1 MPNKSDY
8 DQRNDRI
15 AALLQNTIEALG
27 PDLVA
32 NPQLAEVLNRM
43 VDDQVRKYDASQNG
57 KNQTADGG
65 LADLIGLGKNAPND
79 LGQAQVSPGVVNYD
93 DTVISERI
101 LATGDLYYIYMHERL
116 GVFRVMGK
124 LQELFKAGTLRI
136 ASRQGAFCVQP
147 FRKRRVL
154 A

>member
-15 AALLQNTIEALG
+15 AALLQNSIEALG

-101 LATGDLYYIYMHERL
+101 LAKVGERL
-116 GVFRVMGK
+116 IPEGK
-124 LQELFKAGTLRI
+124 TPHPPATAQQSSGP
-136 ASRQGAFCVQP
+136 GAVQP
-147 FRKRRVL
+147 VSWIRFAAEGR
-154 A
+154 

>member
-15 AALLQNTIEALG
+15 AALLQNSIEALG

-32 NPQLAEVLNRM
+32 NPQLAEVLNQM

-57 KNQTADGG
+57 KNQASDGG
-65 LADLIGLGKNAPND
+65 LADLVGLGKDAPGD
-79 LGQAQVSPGVVNYD
+79 LSQAQVSPGVVNYD

-101 LATGDLYYIYMHERL
+101 LATGDMYYIYMHERL

-124 LQELFKAGTLRI
+124 LQELFKAGTLPISGGWGPYR
-136 ASRQGAFCVQP
+136 
-147 FRKRRVL
+147 
-154 A
+154 